1 MPTVAAVQMAVADLD
16 VERNRREVRTRI
28 EDLDSDVELAVFP
41 EYALTGFVA
50 DDRPGAVALDADG
63 PEIRELATLAAER
76 EVAIAVGFLER
87 AVDPDTADGDQTT
100 LHNSLAYLPPDG
112 AATIYRKRHLWGEE
126 RSVLSRGE
134 RLVTVETPIGTAGL
148 ATCYDLNFVAD
159 SAAFTD
165 RGVDA
170 LLVAGAWPAA
180 HGRNWRLLLR
190 ARALDGVRWVVGAC
204 RTGTRTIEDAPQTVY
219 AGQSAIVRPDGVVTA
234 ALSRERRT
242 LTRRLNPELLA
253 RQRETIPIY
262 DHRGEQS

>member
-1 MPTVAAVQMAVADLD
+1 MTTVAAVQMSVADLD
-16 VERNRREVRTRI
+16 VERNRREVRARI
-28 EDLDSDVELAVFP
+28 DDLDPDVELAVFP

-50 DDRPGAVALDADG
+50 DDRARAVALDADG
-63 PEIRELATLAAER
+63 PELRELSALAEER

-87 AVDPDTADGDQTT
+87 ADDPGAADGEQMT
-100 LHNSLAYLPPDG
+100 LHNALAYLPADG

-148 ATCYDLNFVAD
+148 LTCYDLNFVAD

-190 ARALDGVRWVVGAC
+190 ARALDGVRWAVGAC
-204 RTGTRTIEDAPQTVY
+204 RTGTRAIEDAPQTVY
-219 AGQSAIVRPDGVVTA
+219 AGQSAIVRPDGVVAA
-234 ALSRERRT
+234 ALARERRT
-242 LTRRLNPELLA
+242 LTRRLDPELLA
-253 RQRETIPIY
+253 QQRETIPIH
-262 DHRGEQS
+262 DHRREQS